1 MRSASKKAVPSLGD
15 HVSKLNCVGSATQ
28 VHEVLGWGWLA
39 GLVGRSMHQPAGW
52 LQSLSNGCSLDS
64 IAPPAFIG

>member
-28 VHEVLGWGWLA
+28 VNEVLGWG
-39 GLVGRSMHQPAGW
+39 G
-52 LQSLSNGCSLDS
+52 
-64 IAPPAFIG
+64 